1 METKPIIGD
10 APNRLIGYHSLMST
24 VMESDSTARTLYQRK
39 AALRNE
45 VLAARDALTET
56 EIVSRSR
63 AIFDIVTTSEAYRGA
78 GSVLL
83 TSSFG
88 SEVRTAP
95 LIEHTIA
102 SGKKLLLPLVNKAL
116 KMLELYE
123 IGDPDVQLER
133 GTFGIAEPRPD
144 RCRRADYGEVDWVL
158 VPGVVFADDG
168 YRIGYGG
175 GYYDR
180 LLPLLPAIA
189 PRVSAPYALQRRREV
204 PHGVH
209 DQKIDVIVT
218 EAGVERVTTPR
229 R

>member
-1 METKPIIGD
+1 
-10 APNRLIGYHSLMST
+10 MST
-24 VMESDSTARTLYQRK
+24 VMETDFTARTLHQRK

-56 EIVSRSR
+56 EIAGRSR
-63 AIFDIVTTSEAYRGA
+63 VIFDIVTTSDGYRSA
-78 GSVLL
+78 GTVLL

-88 SEVRTAP
+88 SEMRTAP
-95 LIEHTIA
+95 LIEYTIA
-102 SGKKLLLPLVNKAL
+102 SGKKLLLPLVNKAAR
-116 KMLELYE
+116 MLELYD

-144 RCRRADYGEVDWVL
+144 RCRRADYAEVEWVL

-180 LLPLLPAIA
+180 LLPLLPVIA
-189 PRVSAPYALQRRREV
+189 PRVSAPYSLQRRSEV

-218 EAGVERVTTPR
+218 EAGVERVTTSR

>member
-1 METKPIIGD
+1 
-10 APNRLIGYHSLMST
+10 MST
-24 VMESDSTARTLYQRK
+24 VMETDFTARTLHQRK
-39 AALRNE
+39 ATLRNE

-56 EIVSRSR
+56 EIAERSR
-63 AIFDIVTTSEAYRGA
+63 VIFDIVTTSERYRSA
-78 GSVLL
+78 GTVLL

-95 LIEHTIA
+95 LIEYTIA
-102 SGKKLLLPLVNKAL
+102 SGKKLLLPLVNKAAR
-116 KMLELYE
+116 MLELYD

-144 RCRRADYGEVDWVL
+144 RCRRADYAEVEWVL

-189 PRVSAPYALQRRREV
+189 PRVSAPYSLQRRREV

-218 EAGVERVTTPR
+218 EAGVERVTTSR